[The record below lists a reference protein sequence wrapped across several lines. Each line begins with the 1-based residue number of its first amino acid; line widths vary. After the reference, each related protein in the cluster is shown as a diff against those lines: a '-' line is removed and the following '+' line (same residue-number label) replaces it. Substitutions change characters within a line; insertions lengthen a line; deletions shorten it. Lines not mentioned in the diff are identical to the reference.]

1 MKKQYRFYRKIIQ
14 FWLLPKEPFTHVS
27 LQVYS
32 QKLSLIWCILQ
43 ILHGFWADVD
53 STAKIQPPTEYWT
66 KKKKEIWDITVLQTN
81 RPTIAYNQR
90 ALKESH
96 STLTIPSRYFS
107 VGHTELSCF
116 GPPCSP
122 TNLWPGFLG
131 QPQARLWGWSTGL
144 LLWTSSTTSWAS
156 ITNGAP
162 FWAAGSTNHQA
173 FSAVGSEIC
182 SSPVSACNPQRDVKK
197 GRKNSQPPSR
207 NFTVKDSACRP
218 PPWMCCG
225 AFFHENSHKKHGRGA
240 PSNKAYRPHWKEK
253 AITVR
258 SVQGGWSCRL
268 ERLQRT
274 SCGSPAESRWLL
286 IDHWGWKWTPKATE
300 C

>member
-144 LLWTSSTTSWAS
+144 LLWTSSTTSRAS
-156 ITNGAP
+156 VIKRSS
-162 FWAAGSTNHQA
+162 FLSCWKHQPPCVFSCWQWDLQFTCVGMQPTEGCEKGKKK
-173 FSAVGSEIC
+173 FSATLQKFHRER
-182 SSPVSACNPQRDVKK
+182 QR
-197 GRKNSQPPSR
+197 
-207 NFTVKDSACRP
+207 
-218 PPWMCCG
+218 
-225 AFFHENSHKKHGRGA
+225 
-240 PSNKAYRPHWKEK
+240 
-253 AITVR
+253 
-258 SVQGGWSCRL
+258 L
-268 ERLQRT
+268 
-274 SCGSPAESRWLL
+274 
-286 IDHWGWKWTPKATE
+286 
-300 C
+300 